1 MVLSLSKNEDIMHTG
16 LKKFVNEKINRQAKS
31 IWDSRG
37 KKDENTYT
45 CTCTCACTCTN
56 IST

>member
-45 CTCTCACTCTN
+45 CTCTCTCTN